1 MDRKLSMSRTAA
13 PRRRKAASLDR
24 RKAMGG
30 YLFVAPFIIG
40 LLLIYFPVIVDSFK
54 YSLSSMTF
62 DPSQGFVVEFVG
74 LKNYQ
79 EAIGVDP
86 NYVKTLGAGI
96 KNLIIDIPSIVI
108 FSLFIAVI
116 LNQKVLGRAAFR
128 AIFFI
133 PVIMGFPP
141 TFSSAALSSGW
152 NTMIIARI
160 PT

>member
-1 MDRKLSMSRTAA
+1 MDRKLSMSRTSA

-30 YLFVAPFIIG
+30 YIFVAPFIIG

-86 NYVKTLGAGI
+86 NFVKTCRGNNGN
-96 KNLIIDIPSIVI
+96 KEYCSECRTSENLLVQDDRDK
-108 FSLFIAVI
+108 
-116 LNQKVLGRAAFR
+116 Q
-128 AIFFI
+128 
-133 PVIMGFPP
+133 
-141 TFSSAALSSGW
+141 
-152 NTMIIARI
+152 
-160 PT
+160 